1 MIRHLLGK
9 LLMLVPTL
17 FGVALVSFALVH
29 MIPGDPV
36 SVLAGT
42 HAMSPAE
49 HAAALHRLGLDRPLP
64 EQFAAY
70 LGRALH
76 GDFGTSLVTGEPVA
90 AAFATRLPA
99 TLELSAAAMA
109 LALLVGLPAG
119 VVAALRR
126 GRWPDHL
133 TMTASLAG
141 YSMPVFWWGLLLM
154 LLFSVKLMWLP
165 SGGMGTFRHIILPA
179 VVLGTAS
186 TGIIAR
192 MTRSS
197 MLDVLRQDYITTA
210 AAKGL
215 TRRLV
220 VNRHALRNA
229 LIPTV
234 TVVGLQ
240 FGQLLAGAVLT
251 ETVFTWPGIGRL
263 LVTSILARDLPVV
276 QAALVIIALLFV
288 FVNLAVDILY
298 AVLDPRIRY
307 E

>member
-1 MIRHLLGK
+1 MLIPVLVGVSLTAFLILHL
-9 LLMLVPTL
+9 
-17 FGVALVSFALVH
+17 A
-29 MIPGDPV
+29 PGDPAR
-36 SVLAGT
+36 LMAGVEASQEDVDMLR
-42 HAMSPAE
+42 HKF
-49 HAAALHRLGLDRPLP
+49 GLDRPLP
-64 EQFAAY
+64 VQYAMFVKG
-70 LGRALH
+70 L
-76 GDFGTSLVTGEPVA
+76 FTGELMSLRFESPAMEIILPKLKNTLILACASIVVA
-90 AAFATRLPA
+90 VVLGVTAGV
-99 TLELSAAAMA
+99 LSATHRKSWIDYAATI
-109 LALLVGLPAG
+109 L
-119 VVAALRR
+119 
-126 GRWPDHL
+126 
-133 TMTASLAG
+133 SLFG
-141 YSMPVFWWGLLLM
+141 ISMPVFWWGLLLM

-276 QAALVIIALLFV
+276 QATLVIIALLFV

-307 E
+307 NG

>member
-1 MIRHLLGK
+1 MLIPVLVGVSLTAFLILHL
-9 LLMLVPTL
+9 
-17 FGVALVSFALVH
+17 A
-29 MIPGDPV
+29 PGDPAR
-36 SVLAGT
+36 LMAGVEASQEDVDMLR
-42 HAMSPAE
+42 HKF
-49 HAAALHRLGLDRPLP
+49 GLDRPLP
-64 EQFAAY
+64 VQYAMFVKG
-70 LGRALH
+70 L
-76 GDFGTSLVTGEPVA
+76 FTGELMSLRFESPAMEIILPKLKNTLILACASIVVA
-90 AAFATRLPA
+90 VVLGVTAGV
-99 TLELSAAAMA
+99 LSATH
-109 LALLVGLPAG
+109 
-119 VVAALRR
+119 RKS
-126 GRWPDHL
+126 WIDY
-133 TMTASLAG
+133 TATILSLFG
-141 YSMPVFWWGLLLM
+141 ISMPVFWWGLLLM

-307 E
+307 NG

>member
-1 MIRHLLGK
+1 MLIPVLVGVSLTAFLILHL
-9 LLMLVPTL
+9 
-17 FGVALVSFALVH
+17 A
-29 MIPGDPV
+29 PGDPAR
-36 SVLAGT
+36 LMAGVEASQEDVDMLR
-42 HAMSPAE
+42 HKF
-49 HAAALHRLGLDRPLP
+49 GLDRPLP
-64 EQFAAY
+64 VQYAMFVKG
-70 LGRALH
+70 L
-76 GDFGTSLVTGEPVA
+76 FTGELMSLRFESPAMEIILPKLKNTLILACASIVVA
-90 AAFATRLPA
+90 VVLGVTAGV
-99 TLELSAAAMA
+99 LSATH
-109 LALLVGLPAG
+109 
-119 VVAALRR
+119 RKS
-126 GRWPDHL
+126 WIDY
-133 TMTASLAG
+133 TATILSLFG
-141 YSMPVFWWGLLLM
+141 ISMPVFWWGLLLM

-276 QAALVIIALLFV
+276 QATLVIIAMLFV

-307 E
+307 NG

>member
-1 MIRHLLGK
+1 MLIPVLVGVSLTAFLILHL
-9 LLMLVPTL
+9 
-17 FGVALVSFALVH
+17 A
-29 MIPGDPV
+29 PGDPAR
-36 SVLAGT
+36 LMAGVD
-42 HAMSPAE
+42 ASQEDVDM
-49 HAAALHRLGLDRPLP
+49 LRRKFGLDRPLP
-64 EQFAAY
+64 VQYAMFVKGLFTGDLMSLRYESPAMEIILPKLKNTLILACASIVVAVI
-70 LGRALH
+70 LG
-76 GDFGTSLVTGEPVA
+76 VTAGV
-90 AAFATRLPA
+90 
-99 TLELSAAAMA
+99 LSATHRKSWIDYAATV
-109 LALLVGLPAG
+109 L
-119 VVAALRR
+119 
-126 GRWPDHL
+126 
-133 TMTASLAG
+133 SLFG
-141 YSMPVFWWGLLLM
+141 ISMPVFWWGLLLM

-307 E
+307 NG

>member
-1 MIRHLLGK
+1 MGRFILRRFAMLIPVLVGVSLTAFLILHL
-9 LLMLVPTL
+9 
-17 FGVALVSFALVH
+17 A
-29 MIPGDPV
+29 PGDPAR
-36 SVLAGT
+36 LMAGVEASQEDVDMLR
-42 HAMSPAE
+42 HKF
-49 HAAALHRLGLDRPLP
+49 GLDRPLP
-64 EQFAAY
+64 VQYAMFVK
-70 LGRALH
+70 G
-76 GDFGTSLVTGEPVA
+76 LVTGELMSLRFESPAMEIILPKLKNTLILACASIVVA
-90 AAFATRLPA
+90 VVLGVTAGV
-99 TLELSAAAMA
+99 LSATH
-109 LALLVGLPAG
+109 
-119 VVAALRR
+119 RKS
-126 GRWPDHL
+126 WIDY
-133 TMTASLAG
+133 TATILSLFG
-141 YSMPVFWWGLLLM
+141 ISMPVFWWGLLLM

-307 E
+307 NG

>member
-1 MIRHLLGK
+1 MLIPVLVGVSLTAFLILHL
-9 LLMLVPTL
+9 
-17 FGVALVSFALVH
+17 A
-29 MIPGDPV
+29 PGDPAR
-36 SVLAGT
+36 LMAGVEASQEDVDMLR
-42 HAMSPAE
+42 HKF
-49 HAAALHRLGLDRPLP
+49 GLDRPLP
-64 EQFAAY
+64 VQYAMFVKG
-70 LGRALH
+70 L
-76 GDFGTSLVTGEPVA
+76 FTGELMSLRFESPAMEIILPKLKNTLILACASIVVA
-90 AAFATRLPA
+90 VVLGVTAGV
-99 TLELSAAAMA
+99 LSATHRKSWIDYAATI
-109 LALLVGLPAG
+109 L
-119 VVAALRR
+119 
-126 GRWPDHL
+126 
-133 TMTASLAG
+133 SLFG
-141 YSMPVFWWGLLLM
+141 ISMPVFWWGLLLM

-307 E
+307 NG

>member
-1 MIRHLLGK
+1 MLIPVLVGVSLTAFLILHL
-9 LLMLVPTL
+9 
-17 FGVALVSFALVH
+17 A
-29 MIPGDPV
+29 PGDPAR
-36 SVLAGT
+36 LMAGVEASQEDVDMLR
-42 HAMSPAE
+42 HKF
-49 HAAALHRLGLDRPLP
+49 GLDRPLP
-64 EQFAAY
+64 VQYAMFVKG
-70 LGRALH
+70 L
-76 GDFGTSLVTGEPVA
+76 FTGELMSLRFESPAMEIILPKLKNTLILACASIVVA
-90 AAFATRLPA
+90 VVLGVTAGV
-99 TLELSAAAMA
+99 LSATH
-109 LALLVGLPAG
+109 
-119 VVAALRR
+119 RKS
-126 GRWPDHL
+126 WIDY
-133 TMTASLAG
+133 TATILSLFG
-141 YSMPVFWWGLLLM
+141 ISMPVFWWGLLLM

-276 QAALVIIALLFV
+276 QATLVIIALLFV

-307 E
+307 NG

>member
-1 MIRHLLGK
+1 MLIPVLVGVSLTAFLILHL
-9 LLMLVPTL
+9 
-17 FGVALVSFALVH
+17 A
-29 MIPGDPV
+29 PGDPAR
-36 SVLAGT
+36 LMAGVEASQEDVDMLR
-42 HAMSPAE
+42 HKF
-49 HAAALHRLGLDRPLP
+49 GLDRPLP
-64 EQFAAY
+64 VQYAMFVKGLFTGDLMSLRYESPAMEIILPKLKNTLILACASIVVAVV
-70 LGRALH
+70 LG
-76 GDFGTSLVTGEPVA
+76 VTAGV
-90 AAFATRLPA
+90 
-99 TLELSAAAMA
+99 LSATHRKSWIDYAATV
-109 LALLVGLPAG
+109 L
-119 VVAALRR
+119 
-126 GRWPDHL
+126 
-133 TMTASLAG
+133 SLFG
-141 YSMPVFWWGLLLM
+141 ISMPVFWWGLLLM

-307 E
+307 NG

>member
-1 MIRHLLGK
+1 MLIPVLVGVSLTAFLILHL
-9 LLMLVPTL
+9 
-17 FGVALVSFALVH
+17 A
-29 MIPGDPV
+29 PGDPAR
-36 SVLAGT
+36 LMAGVEASQEDVDMLR
-42 HAMSPAE
+42 HKF
-49 HAAALHRLGLDRPLP
+49 GLDRPLP
-64 EQFAAY
+64 VQYAMFVKG
-70 LGRALH
+70 L
-76 GDFGTSLVTGEPVA
+76 FTGELMSLRYESPAMEIILPKLKNTLILACASIVVA
-90 AAFATRLPA
+90 VVLGVTAGV
-99 TLELSAAAMA
+99 LSATH
-109 LALLVGLPAG
+109 
-119 VVAALRR
+119 RKS
-126 GRWPDHL
+126 WIDY
-133 TMTASLAG
+133 TATVLSLFG
-141 YSMPVFWWGLLLM
+141 ISMPVFWWGLLLM

-210 AAKGL
+210 TAKGL

-251 ETVFTWPGIGRL
+251 ETVFTWPGVGRL

-276 QAALVIIALLFV
+276 QATLVIIAMLFV
-288 FVNLAVDILY
+288 FVNLAVDVLY

-307 E
+307 NG

>member
-1 MIRHLLGK
+1 MGRFILRRFAMLIPVLVGVSLTAFLILHL
-9 LLMLVPTL
+9 
-17 FGVALVSFALVH
+17 A
-29 MIPGDPV
+29 PGDPAR
-36 SVLAGT
+36 LMAGVEASQEDVDMLR
-42 HAMSPAE
+42 HKF
-49 HAAALHRLGLDRPLP
+49 GLDRPLP
-64 EQFAAY
+64 VQYAMFVK
-70 LGRALH
+70 G
-76 GDFGTSLVTGEPVA
+76 LVTGELMSLRFESPAMEIILPKLKNTLILACASIVVA
-90 AAFATRLPA
+90 VVLGVTAGV
-99 TLELSAAAMA
+99 LSATH
-109 LALLVGLPAG
+109 
-119 VVAALRR
+119 RKS
-126 GRWPDHL
+126 WIDY
-133 TMTASLAG
+133 TATILSLFG
-141 YSMPVFWWGLLLM
+141 ISMPVFWWGLLLM

-276 QAALVIIALLFV
+276 QATLVIIALLFV

-307 E
+307 NG

>member
-1 MIRHLLGK
+1 MLIPVLVGVSLTAFLILHL
-9 LLMLVPTL
+9 
-17 FGVALVSFALVH
+17 A
-29 MIPGDPV
+29 PGDPAR
-36 SVLAGT
+36 LMAGVEASQEDVDMLR
-42 HAMSPAE
+42 HKF
-49 HAAALHRLGLDRPLP
+49 GLDRPLP
-64 EQFAAY
+64 VQYAMFVK
-70 LGRALH
+70 G
-76 GDFGTSLVTGEPVA
+76 LVTGELMSLRFESPAMEIILPKLKNTLILACASIVVA
-90 AAFATRLPA
+90 VVLGVTAGV
-99 TLELSAAAMA
+99 LSATHRKSWIDYAATV
-109 LALLVGLPAG
+109 L
-119 VVAALRR
+119 
-126 GRWPDHL
+126 
-133 TMTASLAG
+133 SLFG
-141 YSMPVFWWGLLLM
+141 ISMPVFWWGLLLM

-307 E
+307 NG

>member
-1 MIRHLLGK
+1 MLIPVLVGVSLTAFLILHL
-9 LLMLVPTL
+9 
-17 FGVALVSFALVH
+17 A
-29 MIPGDPV
+29 PGDPAR
-36 SVLAGT
+36 LMAGVET
-42 HAMSPAE
+42 SQEDVDMLRHKF
-49 HAAALHRLGLDRPLP
+49 GLDRPLP
-64 EQFAAY
+64 VQYAMFVKGLFTGDLMSLRFESPAMEIILPKLKNTLILACASIVVAVV
-70 LGRALH
+70 LG
-76 GDFGTSLVTGEPVA
+76 VTAGV
-90 AAFATRLPA
+90 
-99 TLELSAAAMA
+99 LSATHRKSWIDYAATI
-109 LALLVGLPAG
+109 L
-119 VVAALRR
+119 
-126 GRWPDHL
+126 
-133 TMTASLAG
+133 SLFG
-141 YSMPVFWWGLLLM
+141 ISMPVFWWGLLLM

-307 E
+307 NG

>member
-1 MIRHLLGK
+1 MLIPVLVGVSLTAFLILHL
-9 LLMLVPTL
+9 
-17 FGVALVSFALVH
+17 A
-29 MIPGDPV
+29 PGDPAR
-36 SVLAGT
+36 LMAGVEASQEDVDMLR
-42 HAMSPAE
+42 HKF
-49 HAAALHRLGLDRPLP
+49 GLDRPLP
-64 EQFAAY
+64 VQYAMFVK
-70 LGRALH
+70 G
-76 GDFGTSLVTGEPVA
+76 LVTGELMSLRFESPAMEIILPKLKNTLILACASIVVA
-90 AAFATRLPA
+90 VVLGVTAGV
-99 TLELSAAAMA
+99 LSATHRKSWIDYAATI
-109 LALLVGLPAG
+109 L
-119 VVAALRR
+119 
-126 GRWPDHL
+126 
-133 TMTASLAG
+133 SLFG
-141 YSMPVFWWGLLLM
+141 ISMPVFWWGLLLM

-251 ETVFTWPGIGRL
+251 ETVFTWPGVGRL

-276 QAALVIIALLFV
+276 QATLVIIAMLFV

-307 E
+307 NG

>member
-1 MIRHLLGK
+1 
-9 LLMLVPTL
+9 
-17 FGVALVSFALVH
+17 
-29 MIPGDPV
+29 
-36 SVLAGT
+36 
-42 HAMSPAE
+42 
-49 HAAALHRLGLDRPLP
+49 
-64 EQFAAY
+64 
-70 LGRALH
+70 
-76 GDFGTSLVTGEPVA
+76 
-90 AAFATRLPA
+90 
-99 TLELSAAAMA
+99 
-109 LALLVGLPAG
+109 
-119 VVAALRR
+119 
-126 GRWPDHL
+126 
-133 TMTASLAG
+133 
-141 YSMPVFWWGLLLM
+141 
-154 LLFSVKLMWLP
+154 
-165 SGGMGTFRHIILPA
+165 MGTFRHIILPA

-251 ETVFTWPGIGRL
+251 ETVFTWPGVGRL

-276 QAALVIIALLFV
+276 QATLVIIAMLFV

-307 E
+307 NG

>member
-1 MIRHLLGK
+1 MLIPVLVGVSLTAFLILHL
-9 LLMLVPTL
+9 
-17 FGVALVSFALVH
+17 A
-29 MIPGDPV
+29 PGDPAR
-36 SVLAGT
+36 LMAGVEASQEDVDMLR
-42 HAMSPAE
+42 HKF
-49 HAAALHRLGLDRPLP
+49 GLDRPLP
-64 EQFAAY
+64 VQYAMFVKGLFTGDLMSLRFESPAMEIILPKLKNTLILACASIVVAVV
-70 LGRALH
+70 LG
-76 GDFGTSLVTGEPVA
+76 VTAGV
-90 AAFATRLPA
+90 
-99 TLELSAAAMA
+99 LSATHRKSWIDYAATI
-109 LALLVGLPAG
+109 L
-119 VVAALRR
+119 
-126 GRWPDHL
+126 
-133 TMTASLAG
+133 SLFG
-141 YSMPVFWWGLLLM
+141 ISMPVFWWGLLLM

-307 E
+307 NG

>member
-1 MIRHLLGK
+1 MLRHK
-9 LLMLVPTL
+9 
-17 FGVALVSFALVH
+17 F
-29 MIPGDPV
+29 
-36 SVLAGT
+36 
-42 HAMSPAE
+42 
-49 HAAALHRLGLDRPLP
+49 GLDRPLP
-64 EQFAAY
+64 VQYAMFVK
-70 LGRALH
+70 G
-76 GDFGTSLVTGEPVA
+76 LVTGELMSLRFESPAMEIILPKLKNTLILACASIVVA
-90 AAFATRLPA
+90 VVLGVTAGV
-99 TLELSAAAMA
+99 LSATH
-109 LALLVGLPAG
+109 
-119 VVAALRR
+119 RKS
-126 GRWPDHL
+126 WIDY
-133 TMTASLAG
+133 TATILSLFG
-141 YSMPVFWWGLLLM
+141 ISMPVFWWGLLLM

-307 E
+307 NG

>member
-1 MIRHLLGK
+1 MLIPVLVGVSLTAFLILHL
-9 LLMLVPTL
+9 
-17 FGVALVSFALVH
+17 A
-29 MIPGDPV
+29 PGDPAR
-36 SVLAGT
+36 LMAGVEASQEDVDMLR
-42 HAMSPAE
+42 HKF
-49 HAAALHRLGLDRPLP
+49 GLDRPLP
-64 EQFAAY
+64 VQYAMFVK
-70 LGRALH
+70 G
-76 GDFGTSLVTGEPVA
+76 LVTGELMSLRFESPAMEIILPKLKNTLILACASIVVA
-90 AAFATRLPA
+90 VVLGVTAGV
-99 TLELSAAAMA
+99 LSATH
-109 LALLVGLPAG
+109 
-119 VVAALRR
+119 RKS
-126 GRWPDHL
+126 WIDY
-133 TMTASLAG
+133 TATILSLFG
-141 YSMPVFWWGLLLM
+141 ISMPVFWWGLLLM

-307 E
+307 NG

>member
-1 MIRHLLGK
+1 MLIPVLVGVSLTAFLILHL
-9 LLMLVPTL
+9 
-17 FGVALVSFALVH
+17 A
-29 MIPGDPV
+29 PGDPAR
-36 SVLAGT
+36 LMAGVEASQEDVDMLR
-42 HAMSPAE
+42 HKF
-49 HAAALHRLGLDRPLP
+49 GLDRPLP
-64 EQFAAY
+64 VQYAMFVKG
-70 LGRALH
+70 L
-76 GDFGTSLVTGEPVA
+76 FTGELMSLRFESPAMEIILPKLKNTLILACASIVVA
-90 AAFATRLPA
+90 VVLGVTAGV
-99 TLELSAAAMA
+99 LSATHRKSWIDYAATV
-109 LALLVGLPAG
+109 L
-119 VVAALRR
+119 
-126 GRWPDHL
+126 
-133 TMTASLAG
+133 SLFG
-141 YSMPVFWWGLLLM
+141 ISMPVFWWGLLLM

-210 AAKGL
+210 TAKGL

-276 QAALVIIALLFV
+276 QATLVIIALLFV

-307 E
+307 NG

>member
-1 MIRHLLGK
+1 MLIPVLVGVSLTAFLILHL
-9 LLMLVPTL
+9 
-17 FGVALVSFALVH
+17 A
-29 MIPGDPV
+29 PGDPAR
-36 SVLAGT
+36 LMAGVEASQEDVDMLR
-42 HAMSPAE
+42 HKF
-49 HAAALHRLGLDRPLP
+49 GLDRPLP
-64 EQFAAY
+64 VQYAMFVKGLFTGDLMSLRYESPAMEIILPKLKNTLILACASIVVAVV
-70 LGRALH
+70 LG
-76 GDFGTSLVTGEPVA
+76 VTAGV
-90 AAFATRLPA
+90 
-99 TLELSAAAMA
+99 LSATHRKSWIDYAATI
-109 LALLVGLPAG
+109 L
-119 VVAALRR
+119 
-126 GRWPDHL
+126 
-133 TMTASLAG
+133 SLFG
-141 YSMPVFWWGLLLM
+141 ISMPVFWWGLLLM

-307 E
+307 NG

>member
-1 MIRHLLGK
+1 MLIPVLVGVSLAAFLILHL
-9 LLMLVPTL
+9 
-17 FGVALVSFALVH
+17 A
-29 MIPGDPV
+29 PGDPAR
-36 SVLAGT
+36 LMAGVDASQEDVDMLR
-42 HAMSPAE
+42 HKF
-49 HAAALHRLGLDRPLP
+49 GLDRSLP
-64 EQFAAY
+64 VQYAMFVKGLFTGDLMSLRYESPAMEIILPKLKNTLILACASIVIAVV
-70 LGRALH
+70 LG
-76 GDFGTSLVTGEPVA
+76 VTAGV
-90 AAFATRLPA
+90 
-99 TLELSAAAMA
+99 LSATHRRSWIDYAATV
-109 LALLVGLPAG
+109 L
-119 VVAALRR
+119 
-126 GRWPDHL
+126 
-133 TMTASLAG
+133 SLFG
-141 YSMPVFWWGLLLM
+141 ISMPVFWWGLLLM

-165 SGGMGTFRHIILPA
+165 SGGMGAFRHIILPA

-210 AAKGL
+210 TAKGL

-276 QAALVIIALLFV
+276 QATLVIIAMLFV
-288 FVNLAVDILY
+288 FVNLAVDVLY

-307 E
+307 NG

>member
-1 MIRHLLGK
+1 MLNYFLKRLLGLIPTLLIVAVLVFLFVHLL
-9 LLMLVPTL
+9 
-17 FGVALVSFALVH
+17 
-29 MIPGDPV
+29 PGDPAR
-36 SVLAGT
+36 LMAGVEASQEDVDMLR
-42 HAMSPAE
+42 HKF
-49 HAAALHRLGLDRPLP
+49 GLDRPLP
-64 EQFAAY
+64 VQYAMFVK
-70 LGRALH
+70 G
-76 GDFGTSLVTGEPVA
+76 LVTGELMSLRFESPAMEIILPKLKNTLILACASIVVA
-90 AAFATRLPA
+90 VVLGVTAGV
-99 TLELSAAAMA
+99 LSATHRKSWIDYAATI
-109 LALLVGLPAG
+109 L
-119 VVAALRR
+119 
-126 GRWPDHL
+126 
-133 TMTASLAG
+133 SLFG
-141 YSMPVFWWGLLLM
+141 ISMPVFWWGLLLM

-276 QAALVIIALLFV
+276 QATLVIIALLFV

-307 E
+307 NG

>member
-1 MIRHLLGK
+1 MLIPVLVGVSLTAFLILHL
-9 LLMLVPTL
+9 
-17 FGVALVSFALVH
+17 A
-29 MIPGDPV
+29 PGDPAR
-36 SVLAGT
+36 LMAGVEASQEDVDMLR
-42 HAMSPAE
+42 HKF
-49 HAAALHRLGLDRPLP
+49 GLDRPLP
-64 EQFAAY
+64 VQYAMFVKG
-70 LGRALH
+70 L
-76 GDFGTSLVTGEPVA
+76 FTGELMSLRFESPAMEIILPKLKNTLILACASIVVA
-90 AAFATRLPA
+90 VVLGVTAGV
-99 TLELSAAAMA
+99 LSATH
-109 LALLVGLPAG
+109 
-119 VVAALRR
+119 RKS
-126 GRWPDHL
+126 WIDY
-133 TMTASLAG
+133 TATILSLFG
-141 YSMPVFWWGLLLM
+141 ISMPVFWWGLLLM

-234 TVVGLQ
+234 TVIGLQ

-307 E
+307 NG

>member
-1 MIRHLLGK
+1 MGRFILRRFVMLIPVLVGVSLTAFMILYL
-9 LLMLVPTL
+9 
-17 FGVALVSFALVH
+17 A
-29 MIPGDPV
+29 PGDPAR
-36 SVLAGT
+36 LMAGVDASQEDVDMLR
-42 HAMSPAE
+42 HKF
-49 HAAALHRLGLDRPLP
+49 GLDRPLP
-64 EQFAAY
+64 VQYAMFVKG
-70 LGRALH
+70 L
-76 GDFGTSLVTGEPVA
+76 FTGELMSLRYESPAMEIILPKLKNTLILACASIVVA
-90 AAFATRLPA
+90 VVLGVTAGV
-99 TLELSAAAMA
+99 LSATH
-109 LALLVGLPAG
+109 
-119 VVAALRR
+119 RKS
-126 GRWPDHL
+126 WIDY
-133 TMTASLAG
+133 TATVLSLFG
-141 YSMPVFWWGLLLM
+141 ISMPVFWWGLLLM

-210 AAKGL
+210 TAKGL

-251 ETVFTWPGIGRL
+251 ETVFTWPGVGRL

-276 QAALVIIALLFV
+276 QATLVIIALLFV
-288 FVNLAVDILY
+288 FVNLAVDVLY

-307 E
+307 NG

>member
-1 MIRHLLGK
+1 MLIPVLVGVSLTAFLILHLAPGEPARLMAGVEASQEDVDMLRHK
-9 LLMLVPTL
+9 
-17 FGVALVSFALVH
+17 F
-29 MIPGDPV
+29 
-36 SVLAGT
+36 
-42 HAMSPAE
+42 
-49 HAAALHRLGLDRPLP
+49 GLDRPLP
-64 EQFAAY
+64 VQYAMFVKG
-70 LGRALH
+70 L
-76 GDFGTSLVTGEPVA
+76 FTGELMSLRFESPAMEIILPKLKNTLILACASIVVA
-90 AAFATRLPA
+90 VVLGVTAGV
-99 TLELSAAAMA
+99 LSATH
-109 LALLVGLPAG
+109 
-119 VVAALRR
+119 RKS
-126 GRWPDHL
+126 WIDY
-133 TMTASLAG
+133 TATILSLFG
-141 YSMPVFWWGLLLM
+141 ISMPVFWWGLLLM

-276 QAALVIIALLFV
+276 QATLVIIALLFV

-307 E
+307 NG

>member
-1 MIRHLLGK
+1 
-9 LLMLVPTL
+9 MLIPVL
-17 FGVALVSFALVH
+17 VGVSLAAFLILYLA
-29 MIPGDPV
+29 PGDPAR
-36 SVLAGT
+36 LMAGVDASQEDVDMLR
-42 HAMSPAE
+42 HKF
-49 HAAALHRLGLDRPLP
+49 GLDRPLP
-64 EQFAAY
+64 VQYAMFVKGLFTGDLMSLRYESPAMEIILPKLKNTLILACASIVVAVV
-70 LGRALH
+70 LG
-76 GDFGTSLVTGEPVA
+76 VTAGV
-90 AAFATRLPA
+90 
-99 TLELSAAAMA
+99 LSATHRKSWIDYAATV
-109 LALLVGLPAG
+109 L
-119 VVAALRR
+119 
-126 GRWPDHL
+126 
-133 TMTASLAG
+133 SLFG
-141 YSMPVFWWGLLLM
+141 ISMPVFWWGLLLM

-210 AAKGL
+210 TAKGL

-276 QAALVIIALLFV
+276 QATLVIIAMLFV
-288 FVNLAVDILY
+288 FVNLAVDVLY

-307 E
+307 NG

>member
-1 MIRHLLGK
+1 MLIPVLVGVSLTAFLILHL
-9 LLMLVPTL
+9 
-17 FGVALVSFALVH
+17 A
-29 MIPGDPV
+29 PGDPAR
-36 SVLAGT
+36 LMAGVDASQEDVDMLR
-42 HAMSPAE
+42 HKF
-49 HAAALHRLGLDRPLP
+49 GLDRPLP
-64 EQFAAY
+64 VQYAMFVKG
-70 LGRALH
+70 L
-76 GDFGTSLVTGEPVA
+76 FTGELMSLRFESPAMEIILPKLKNTLILACASIVVA
-90 AAFATRLPA
+90 VVLGVTAGV
-99 TLELSAAAMA
+99 LSATHRKSWIDYAATI
-109 LALLVGLPAG
+109 L
-119 VVAALRR
+119 
-126 GRWPDHL
+126 
-133 TMTASLAG
+133 SLFG
-141 YSMPVFWWGLLLM
+141 ISMPVFWWGLLLM

-307 E
+307 NG

>member
-1 MIRHLLGK
+1 
-9 LLMLVPTL
+9 MLIPVL
-17 FGVALVSFALVH
+17 VGVSLTAFLILYLA
-29 MIPGDPV
+29 PGDPAR
-36 SVLAGT
+36 LMAGVD
-42 HAMSPAE
+42 ASQEDVDM
-49 HAAALHRLGLDRPLP
+49 LRRKFGLDRPLP
-64 EQFAAY
+64 VQYAMFVKGLFTGDLMSLRFESPAMEIILPKLKNTLILAY
-70 LGRALH
+70 ASIVVAVVLG
-76 GDFGTSLVTGEPVA
+76 VTAGV
-90 AAFATRLPA
+90 
-99 TLELSAAAMA
+99 LSATHRKSWIDYAATI
-109 LALLVGLPAG
+109 L
-119 VVAALRR
+119 
-126 GRWPDHL
+126 
-133 TMTASLAG
+133 SLFG
-141 YSMPVFWWGLLLM
+141 ISMPVFWWGLLLM

-276 QAALVIIALLFV
+276 QATLVIIALLFV

-307 E
+307 NG

>member
-1 MIRHLLGK
+1 MLIPVLVGVSLTAFLILHL
-9 LLMLVPTL
+9 
-17 FGVALVSFALVH
+17 A
-29 MIPGDPV
+29 PGDPAR
-36 SVLAGT
+36 LMAGVEASQEDVDMLR
-42 HAMSPAE
+42 HKF
-49 HAAALHRLGLDRPLP
+49 GLDRPLP
-64 EQFAAY
+64 VQYAMFVK
-70 LGRALH
+70 G
-76 GDFGTSLVTGEPVA
+76 LVTGELMSLRFESPAMEIILPKLKNTLILACASIVVA
-90 AAFATRLPA
+90 VVLGVTAGV
-99 TLELSAAAMA
+99 LSATHRKSWIDYAATV
-109 LALLVGLPAG
+109 L
-119 VVAALRR
+119 
-126 GRWPDHL
+126 
-133 TMTASLAG
+133 SLFG
-141 YSMPVFWWGLLLM
+141 ISMPVFWWGLLLM

-210 AAKGL
+210 TAKGL

-276 QAALVIIALLFV
+276 QATLVIIALLFV

-307 E
+307 NG

>member
-1 MIRHLLGK
+1 MLIPVLVGVSLTAFLILHLAPGAPARLMAGVEASQEDVDMLRHK
-9 LLMLVPTL
+9 
-17 FGVALVSFALVH
+17 F
-29 MIPGDPV
+29 
-36 SVLAGT
+36 
-42 HAMSPAE
+42 
-49 HAAALHRLGLDRPLP
+49 GLDRPLP
-64 EQFAAY
+64 VQYAMFVK
-70 LGRALH
+70 G
-76 GDFGTSLVTGEPVA
+76 LVTGELMSLRFESPAMEIILPKLKNTLILACASIVVA
-90 AAFATRLPA
+90 VVLGVTAGV
-99 TLELSAAAMA
+99 LSATHRKSWIDYAATI
-109 LALLVGLPAG
+109 L
-119 VVAALRR
+119 
-126 GRWPDHL
+126 
-133 TMTASLAG
+133 SLFG
-141 YSMPVFWWGLLLM
+141 ISMPVFWWGLLLM

-307 E
+307 NG

>member
-1 MIRHLLGK
+1 MLIPVLVGVSLTAFLILHL
-9 LLMLVPTL
+9 
-17 FGVALVSFALVH
+17 A
-29 MIPGDPV
+29 PGDPAR
-36 SVLAGT
+36 LMAGVEASQEDVDMLR
-42 HAMSPAE
+42 HKF
-49 HAAALHRLGLDRPLP
+49 GLDRPLP
-64 EQFAAY
+64 VQYAMFVKG
-70 LGRALH
+70 L
-76 GDFGTSLVTGEPVA
+76 FTGELMSLRFESPAMEIILPKLKNTLILACASIVVA
-90 AAFATRLPA
+90 VVLGVTAGV
-99 TLELSAAAMA
+99 LSATHRKSWIDYAATV
-109 LALLVGLPAG
+109 L
-119 VVAALRR
+119 
-126 GRWPDHL
+126 
-133 TMTASLAG
+133 SLFG
-141 YSMPVFWWGLLLM
+141 ISMPVFWWGLLLM

-276 QAALVIIALLFV
+276 QATLVIIALLFV

-307 E
+307 NG

>member
-1 MIRHLLGK
+1 MLIPVLVGVSLTAFLILHL
-9 LLMLVPTL
+9 
-17 FGVALVSFALVH
+17 A
-29 MIPGDPV
+29 PGDPAR
-36 SVLAGT
+36 LMAGVD
-42 HAMSPAE
+42 ASQEDVDM
-49 HAAALHRLGLDRPLP
+49 LRRKFGLDRPLP
-64 EQFAAY
+64 VQYAMFVKGLFTGDLMSLRYESPAMEIILPKLKNTLILACASIVVAVV
-70 LGRALH
+70 LG
-76 GDFGTSLVTGEPVA
+76 VTAGV
-90 AAFATRLPA
+90 
-99 TLELSAAAMA
+99 LSATHRKSWIDYAATV
-109 LALLVGLPAG
+109 L
-119 VVAALRR
+119 
-126 GRWPDHL
+126 
-133 TMTASLAG
+133 SLFG
-141 YSMPVFWWGLLLM
+141 ISMPVFWWGLLLM

-210 AAKGL
+210 TAKGL

-276 QAALVIIALLFV
+276 QATLVIIALLFV

-307 E
+307 NG

>member
-1 MIRHLLGK
+1 MLIPVLVGVSLTAFLILHL
-9 LLMLVPTL
+9 
-17 FGVALVSFALVH
+17 A
-29 MIPGDPV
+29 PGDPAR
-36 SVLAGT
+36 LMAGVEASQEDVDMLR
-42 HAMSPAE
+42 HKF
-49 HAAALHRLGLDRPLP
+49 GLDRPLP
-64 EQFAAY
+64 VQYAMFVK
-70 LGRALH
+70 G
-76 GDFGTSLVTGEPVA
+76 LVTGELMSLRFESPAMEIILPKLKNTLILACASIVVA
-90 AAFATRLPA
+90 VVLGVTAGV
-99 TLELSAAAMA
+99 LSATHRKSWIDYAATI
-109 LALLVGLPAG
+109 L
-119 VVAALRR
+119 
-126 GRWPDHL
+126 
-133 TMTASLAG
+133 SLFG
-141 YSMPVFWWGLLLM
+141 ISMPVFWWGLLLM

-307 E
+307 NG

>member
-1 MIRHLLGK
+1 MGRFILRRFAMLIPVLVGVSLTAFLILHL
-9 LLMLVPTL
+9 
-17 FGVALVSFALVH
+17 A
-29 MIPGDPV
+29 PGDPAR
-36 SVLAGT
+36 LMAGVEASQEDVDMLR
-42 HAMSPAE
+42 HKF
-49 HAAALHRLGLDRPLP
+49 GLDRPLP
-64 EQFAAY
+64 VQYAMFVKG
-70 LGRALH
+70 L
-76 GDFGTSLVTGEPVA
+76 FTGELMSLRFESPAMEIILPKLKNTLILACASIVVA
-90 AAFATRLPA
+90 VVLGVTAGV
-99 TLELSAAAMA
+99 LSATHRKSWIDYAATI
-109 LALLVGLPAG
+109 L
-119 VVAALRR
+119 
-126 GRWPDHL
+126 
-133 TMTASLAG
+133 SLFG
-141 YSMPVFWWGLLLM
+141 ISMPVFWWGLLLM

-307 E
+307 NG

>member
-1 MIRHLLGK
+1 MLIPVLVGVSLTAFLILHL
-9 LLMLVPTL
+9 
-17 FGVALVSFALVH
+17 A
-29 MIPGDPV
+29 PGDPAR
-36 SVLAGT
+36 LMAGVD
-42 HAMSPAE
+42 ASQEDVDM
-49 HAAALHRLGLDRPLP
+49 LRRKFGLDRPLP
-64 EQFAAY
+64 VQYAMFVKG
-70 LGRALH
+70 L
-76 GDFGTSLVTGEPVA
+76 FTGELMSLRFESPA
-90 AAFATRLPA
+90 MEIILPKLKNTLILAFASIVVAVVLGVTA
-99 TLELSAAAMA
+99 GVLSATHRKSWIDYAATV
-109 LALLVGLPAG
+109 L
-119 VVAALRR
+119 
-126 GRWPDHL
+126 
-133 TMTASLAG
+133 SLFG
-141 YSMPVFWWGLLLM
+141 ISMPVFWWGLLLM

-197 MLDVLRQDYITTA
+197 MLDVLRQDNITTA
-210 AAKGL
+210 TAKGL

-307 E
+307 NG

>member
-1 MIRHLLGK
+1 MLIPVLVGVSLTAFLILHL
-9 LLMLVPTL
+9 
-17 FGVALVSFALVH
+17 A
-29 MIPGDPV
+29 PGDPAR
-36 SVLAGT
+36 LMAGVEASQEDVDMLR
-42 HAMSPAE
+42 HKF
-49 HAAALHRLGLDRPLP
+49 GLDRPLP
-64 EQFAAY
+64 VQYAMFVKG
-70 LGRALH
+70 L
-76 GDFGTSLVTGEPVA
+76 FTGELMSLRFESPAMEIILPKLKNTLILACASIVVA
-90 AAFATRLPA
+90 VVLGVTAGV
-99 TLELSAAAMA
+99 LSATHRKSWIDYAATI
-109 LALLVGLPAG
+109 L
-119 VVAALRR
+119 
-126 GRWPDHL
+126 
-133 TMTASLAG
+133 SLFG
-141 YSMPVFWWGLLLM
+141 ISMPVFWWGLLLM

-276 QAALVIIALLFV
+276 QATLVIIAMLFV

-307 E
+307 NG

>member
-1 MIRHLLGK
+1 
-9 LLMLVPTL
+9 MLPT
-17 FGVALVSFALVH
+17 
-29 MIPGDPV
+29 DY
-36 SVLAGT
+36 
-42 HAMSPAE
+42 
-49 HAAALHRLGLDRPLP
+49 RW
-64 EQFAAY
+64 
-70 LGRALH
+70 LH
-76 GDFGTSLVTGEPVA
+76 GDDRSHLHFR
-90 AAFATRLPA
+90 FALYLPGRI
-99 TLELSAAAMA
+99 LESAA
-109 LALLVGLPAG
+109 
-119 VVAALRR
+119 
-126 GRWPDHL
+126 
-133 TMTASLAG
+133 
-141 YSMPVFWWGLLLM
+141 
-154 LLFSVKLMWLP
+154 K
-165 SGGMGTFRHIILPA
+165 
-179 VVLGTAS
+179 S
-186 TGIIAR
+186 TPR
-192 MTRSS
+192 V
-197 MLDVLRQDYITTA
+197 LDVLRQDYITTA

-307 E
+307 NG